1 MAGRLVEACD
11 RGLWTPDPDT
21 LAALQDAADELEDR
35 LEGVVDPE
43 AAA

>member
-11 RGLWTPDPDT
+11 RGFWAPDEDT

-35 LEGVVDPE
+35 LEGIDPE